1 MEDKFNRAHLADLFS
16 NTQSYTDSFPGK
28 YYKHTSEVLANYT
41 KAIQFDRRNIATGGV
56 DMSIFPWEMF
66 ADTDE
71 KVLKSYSVTQVFQDL
86 IYKLKNPKTVLFC
99 SAGYS
104 STGILQQC
112 ENHEV
117 QVTILN
123 SVSLDHF
130 EKCVKTVN
138 NRFSNIEYAVLSMD
152 DLLSGNSNGFDMI
165 EIWGNQVDT
174 SFSDVSIYTSLLNKN
189 GILLINDTSDWAF
202 LYDNYTQAHPMYD
215 LHEQLNA
222 DDSVFVYH
230 VPVHYGFTVVVKR

>member
-16 NTQSYTDSFPGK
+16 NTRSYTAGFPGR

-41 KAIQFDRRNIATGGV
+41 KAIPFDRRNIATGGV

-86 IYKLKNPKTVLFC
+86 IYQLKKPSTVLFC
-99 SAGYS
+99 NAGYS
-104 STGILQQC
+104 STGIIQQC
-112 ENHEV
+112 ENPDV
-117 QVTILN
+117 KVTILN

-138 NRFSNIEYAVLSMD
+138 DRFSNIEYDVLSMQ
-152 DLLSGNSNGFDMI
+152 DLVAGNSDRFDMI
-165 EIWGNQVDT
+165 EIWGNQLDT
-174 SFSDVSIYTSLLNKN
+174 SLADVGVYISLLNKN

-202 LYDNYTQAHPMYD
+202 LYDNDTHAHPMFD
-215 LHEQLNA
+215 LHEQLCANE
-222 DDSVFVYH
+222 SVNVYH
-230 VPVHYGFTVVVKR
+230 IPVHYGFSVVVKK

>member
-28 YYKHTSEVLANYT
+28 YYKHTSEILAKYT
-41 KAIQFDRRNIATGGV
+41 KAIPFDRRNIATGGI

-66 ADTDE
+66 ADTDG
-71 KVLKSYSVTQVFQDL
+71 KVLKTYSVTQVFQDL
-86 IYKLKNPKTVLFC
+86 IYKIKNPKTVLFC

-104 STGILQQC
+104 STAIIQQC
-112 ENHEV
+112 ENPEV
-117 QVTILN
+117 QVTVLN

-138 NRFSNIEYAVLSMD
+138 SRFSNIEYNVLSID
-152 DLLSGNSNGFDMI
+152 DLLNGDSTKFDMI
-165 EIWGNQVDT
+165 EIWGNQLDT
-174 SFSDVSIYTSLLNKN
+174 SFADISIYTSLLNKN

-202 LYDNYTQAHPMYD
+202 LYDNDTQAHPMHD
-215 LHEQLNA
+215 LHEHLNA

-230 VPVHYGFTVVVKR
+230 VPVHYGFTVVVKK